1 MAGVSY
7 INNNPLII
15 KLESIKKEHGISGK
29 FIFKLDLKLPILMWQ
44 WKNTIISSHLSQFEP
59 FGLAPVEARLMAR
72 DNGPVVVVSDRGGLK
87 EQILSFQDGYV
98 AEYGKEASYEG
109 IIRSIFCKKQAEL
122 KKMRKSAY
130 ANVIKKY
137 DSYENIFILLTCVSP
152 AIKDA
157 YKKNGSNSK

>member
-1 MAGVSY
+1 M
-7 INNNPLII
+7 
-15 KLESIKKEHGISGK
+15 
-29 FIFKLDLKLPILMWQ
+29 
-44 WKNTIISSHLSQFEP
+44 
-59 FGLAPVEARLMAR
+59 
-72 DNGPVVVVSDRGGLK
+72 
-87 EQILSFQDGYV
+87 